1 MSNNG
6 AGPVGR
12 PNLAAPPGGV
22 LHENLVRTEE
32 IVGPSNRRFGLT
44 IGATCGVIGGV
55 RALFGHGHSEWWLGA
70 GLVVALF
77 AVFWPAA
84 LAPFNQLWLEVGLL
98 LYKIVNPV
106 VMTVLF
112 VSTIVP
118 VGALLRLRG
127 KDPLRLKP
135 RPDAASYWI
144 ERQPPRPGPEAMK
157 NQF

>member
-1 MSNNG
+1 MSDKG

-22 LHENLVRTEE
+22 LHENLVRREE

-44 IGATCGVIGGV
+44 IGAACGVVGCV
-55 RALFGHGHSEWWLGA
+55 RALFAHSHPEWWLGA
-70 GLVVALF
+70 GLIIGLF
-77 AVFWPAA
+77 AFFWPAA
-84 LAPFNQLWLEVGLL
+84 LAPLNRLWLKLGLV
-98 LYKIVNPV
+98 LYKFVNPV

-127 KDPLRLKP
+127 KDQLRLKLQ
-135 RPDAASYWI
+135 PDAASYWI
-144 ERQPPRPGPEAMK
+144 EREPPGPEPETMTH
-157 NQF
+157 QF

>member
-1 MSNNG
+1 MVGNG
-6 AGPVGR
+6 ARSEGR
-12 PNLAAPPGGV
+12 PNLATPAGGV
-22 LHENLVRTEE
+22 LHENLFRSEE

-44 IGATCGVIGGV
+44 IGAACAVIGGV
-55 RALFGHGHSEWWLGA
+55 RALFGHSHSEWWLGA

-77 AVFWPAA
+77 ALFWPAA
-84 LAPFNQLWLEVGLL
+84 LAPFNRLWLKLGLV
-98 LYKIVNPV
+98 LYKVVNPI

-112 VSTIVP
+112 FSTIVP
-118 VGALLRLRG
+118 VGAVLRLSG

-144 ERQPPRPGPEAMK
+144 EREPPAAAPDAMK